1 MGCRSSESE
10 RQLLQRAKRT
20 NMSFWAR
27 SSPFPPPPPTICK
40 RRLKLIWM
48 RALVPGSTRDIMNW
62 LKKKKQQQPCI
73 YFCLLACPLPNKSHP
88 PNAASVRRHRHGLV
102 MLRSRRAVRN
112 IQRTQNG
119 IDSPPDPRSQLMSW
133 RRTNVVNRS
142 VRQVVS
148 RLRGVNGSTAVI
160 QWLYHASSMPSE
172 GGRRTLVSVRD
183 TLCVRES
190 EKTRLFR
197 KARYVSL
204 SVT

>member
-1 MGCRSSESE
+1 MRCRSSESE
-10 RQLLQRAKRT
+10 RELLQRARSEQT
-20 NMSFWAR
+20 CHSGLGAR
-27 SSPFPPPPPTICK
+27 PFHPPTICK

-48 RALVPGSTRDIMNW
+48 RALVPGSTREIMNW
-62 LKKKKQQQPCI
+62 LKKQQQQQQPCI
-73 YFCLLACPLPNKSHP
+73 YFCLLACTLPNKSHP
-88 PNAASVRRHRHGLV
+88 PNAASARRHRHGLV

-119 IDSPPDPRSQLMSW
+119 IDSPPDPRSQLMSL

-142 VRQVVS
+142 VSQVVF

-160 QWLYHASSMPSE
+160 QRLCHASSMPSE
-172 GGRRTLVSVRD
+172 GGRRTLVSGRD

>member
-1 MGCRSSESE
+1 
-10 RQLLQRAKRT
+10 
-20 NMSFWAR
+20 
-27 SSPFPPPPPTICK
+27 
-40 RRLKLIWM
+40 
-48 RALVPGSTRDIMNW
+48 
-62 LKKKKQQQPCI
+62 
-73 YFCLLACPLPNKSHP
+73 
-88 PNAASVRRHRHGLV
+88 

-133 RRTNVVNRS
+133 RRTNVVNGS
-142 VRQVVS
+142 VRQVVF

-160 QWLYHASSMPSE
+160 QRLCHASSMPSE
-172 GGRRTLVSVRD
+172 GGRRTLVSGRD